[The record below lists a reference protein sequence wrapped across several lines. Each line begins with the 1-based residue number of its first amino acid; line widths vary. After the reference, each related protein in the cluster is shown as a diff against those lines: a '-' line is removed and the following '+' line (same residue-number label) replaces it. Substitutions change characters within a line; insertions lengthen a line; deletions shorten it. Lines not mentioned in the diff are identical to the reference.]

1 MKKTEIILIRHG
13 ETVWNSQQRM
23 QGHSNSDLSSVGQAQ
38 IQALGQWMKIVPF
51 DHIYSSDSL
60 RAKQTAEAITQF
72 SGHELKI
79 DLRLREKNLGVF
91 EGLTSEEARERHPE
105 VFRLFKT
112 AGSKYVIDEGE
123 STQQLQDRAL
133 EIVDEIRI
141 KHPEEH
147 VLLVTHGGFIRVVM
161 KHSLGLSL
169 ETPTR
174 FLIRNTGVFRLVW
187 EDKWIVSQMG
197 GVTHLEYMKESVLSG
212 WSETVTK
219 VHL

>member
-1 MKKTEIILIRHG
+1 MKETEIILIRHG
-13 ETVWNSQQRM
+13 ETEWNSQKRM

-38 IQALGQWMKIVPF
+38 IQALGQWMKNVPF
-51 DHIYSSDSL
+51 DLIYSSDSP
-60 RAKQTAEAITQF
+60 RAKQTAESITQF
-72 SGHELKI
+72 SGHELQF
-79 DLRLREKNLGVF
+79 DQRLREKNLGVF

-133 EIVDEIRI
+133 EIVNEIRI
-141 KHPEEH
+141 KHPEER

-187 EDKWIVSQMG
+187 EDKWLVSQMG
-197 GVTHLEYMKESVLSG
+197 GVSHLE
-212 WSETVTK
+212 
-219 VHL
+219 

>member
-1 MKKTEIILIRHG
+1 MKETEIILIRHG
-13 ETVWNSQQRM
+13 ETEWNSQKRM

-72 SGHELKI
+72 SGHKLKI

-141 KHPEEH
+141 KHPEER

-197 GVTHLEYMKESVLSG
+197 GVLHLE
-212 WSETVTK
+212 
-219 VHL
+219 

>member
-1 MKKTEIILIRHG
+1 MKETEIILVRHG
-13 ETVWNSQQRM
+13 ETEWNSQQRM

-38 IQALGQWMKIVPF
+38 IQALGQWMKNVPF
-51 DHIYSSDSL
+51 DLIYSSDSL

-141 KHPEEH
+141 KHPEER

-197 GVTHLEYMKESVLSG
+197 GVSHLE
-212 WSETVTK
+212 
-219 VHL
+219 

>member
-1 MKKTEIILIRHG
+1 MKETEIILIRHG
-13 ETVWNSQQRM
+13 ETEWNSQKRM
-23 QGHSNSDLSSVGQAQ
+23 QGHSNSDLSLVGQAQ
-38 IQALGQWMKIVPF
+38 IQALGQWMKNVPF
-51 DHIYSSDSL
+51 DLIYSSYSL

-72 SGHELKI
+72 SGHELQF
-79 DLRLREKNLGVF
+79 DQRLREKNLGVF

-133 EIVDEIRI
+133 EIVNEIRI
-141 KHPEEH
+141 KHPEER

-187 EDKWIVSQMG
+187 EDKWLVSQMG
-197 GVTHLEYMKESVLSG
+197 GVSHLE
-212 WSETVTK
+212 
-219 VHL
+219 

>member
-1 MKKTEIILIRHG
+1 MKETEIILIRHG
-13 ETVWNSQQRM
+13 ETEWNSQQRM

-38 IQALGQWMKIVPF
+38 IQALGQWMKNVPF

-91 EGLTSEEARERHPE
+91 EGLTSEEAKERHPE

-133 EIVDEIRI
+133 EIVEEIRI
-141 KHPEEH
+141 KHPEER

-197 GVTHLEYMKESVLSG
+197 GVSHLE
-212 WSETVTK
+212 
-219 VHL
+219 

>member
-1 MKKTEIILIRHG
+1 MIETEIILIRHG
-13 ETVWNSQQRM
+13 ETEWNSQKRM

-38 IQALGQWMKIVPF
+38 IQALGQWMKNVPF
-51 DHIYSSDSL
+51 DLIYSSDSL

-72 SGHELKI
+72 SGHELQF
-79 DLRLREKNLGVF
+79 DQRLREKNLGVF

-133 EIVDEIRI
+133 EIVNEIRI
-141 KHPEEH
+141 KHPEER

-187 EDKWIVSQMG
+187 EDKWLVSQMG
-197 GVTHLEYMKESVLSG
+197 GVSHLE
-212 WSETVTK
+212 
-219 VHL
+219 

>member
-1 MKKTEIILIRHG
+1 MKETEIILIRHG
-13 ETVWNSQQRM
+13 ETEWNSQQRM

-38 IQALGQWMKIVPF
+38 IQALGEWMKNVPF

-141 KHPEEH
+141 KHPEER

-197 GVTHLEYMKESVLSG
+197 GVSHLE
-212 WSETVTK
+212 
-219 VHL
+219 

>member
-1 MKKTEIILIRHG
+1 MKETEIILIRHG
-13 ETVWNSQQRM
+13 ETEWNSQKRM
-23 QGHSNSDLSSVGQAQ
+23 QGHSNSDLSSLGQAQ
-38 IQALGQWMKIVPF
+38 IQALGQWTKNVPF

-133 EIVDEIRI
+133 EIVEEIRI
-141 KHPEEH
+141 KHPEER
-147 VLLVTHGGFIRVVM
+147 VLLVTHGGCIRVVM

-197 GVTHLEYMKESVLSG
+197 GVSHLE
-212 WSETVTK
+212 
-219 VHL
+219 

>member
-1 MKKTEIILIRHG
+1 MKETEIILIRHG
-13 ETVWNSQQRM
+13 ETEWNSQKRM
-23 QGHSNSDLSSVGQAQ
+23 QGHSNSDLSLVGQAQ
-38 IQALGQWMKIVPF
+38 IQALGQLMKNVPF
-51 DHIYSSDSL
+51 DLIYSSDSL

-72 SGHELKI
+72 SGHELQF
-79 DLRLREKNLGVF
+79 DQRLREKNLGVF

-112 AGSKYVIDEGE
+112 AGSKYVVDEGD

-133 EIVDEIRI
+133 EIVNEIRI
-141 KHPEEH
+141 KHPEER

-187 EDKWIVSQMG
+187 EDKWLVSQMG
-197 GVTHLEYMKESVLSG
+197 GVSHFE
-212 WSETVTK
+212 
-219 VHL
+219 

>member
-1 MKKTEIILIRHG
+1 MKETEIILIRHG
-13 ETVWNSQQRM
+13 ETEWNSQQRM

-38 IQALGQWMKIVPF
+38 IQALGQWMKNVPF

-60 RAKQTAEAITQF
+60 RAKHTAEAITHF
-72 SGHELKI
+72 SGHKLKI

-133 EIVDEIRI
+133 EIVNEIRI
-141 KHPEEH
+141 KHPEER

-187 EDKWIVSQMG
+187 EDKWLVSQMG
-197 GVTHLEYMKESVLSG
+197 GVSHLE
-212 WSETVTK
+212 
-219 VHL
+219 

>member
-1 MKKTEIILIRHG
+1 MKETEIILIRHG
-13 ETVWNSQQRM
+13 ETEWNSQQRM

-38 IQALGQWMKIVPF
+38 IQALGQWMKNVPF

-141 KHPEEH
+141 KHPEER

-197 GVTHLEYMKESVLSG
+197 GVSHLE
-212 WSETVTK
+212 
-219 VHL
+219 

>member
-1 MKKTEIILIRHG
+1 MKETEIILIRHG
-13 ETVWNSQQRM
+13 ETEWNSQQRM
-23 QGHSNSDLSSVGQAQ
+23 QGHSNSDLSSVGQEQ
-38 IQALGQWMKIVPF
+38 IQALGQWMKNVPF
-51 DHIYSSDSL
+51 NYIYSSDSL

-141 KHPEEH
+141 KHPEER

-197 GVTHLEYMKESVLSG
+197 GVSHLE
-212 WSETVTK
+212 
-219 VHL
+219 

>member
-1 MKKTEIILIRHG
+1 MKKTEIIFIRHG
-13 ETVWNSQQRM
+13 ETEWNSQQRM

-38 IQALGQWMKIVPF
+38 IQALGQWMKNVPF
-51 DHIYSSDSL
+51 DLIYSSDSL

-72 SGHELKI
+72 SGHELQF
-79 DLRLREKNLGVF
+79 DQRLREKNLGVF

-133 EIVDEIRI
+133 EIVNEIRI
-141 KHPEEH
+141 KHPEER

-197 GVTHLEYMKESVLSG
+197 GVSHLE
-212 WSETVTK
+212 
-219 VHL
+219 

>member
-1 MKKTEIILIRHG
+1 MKETEIILIRHG
-13 ETVWNSQQRM
+13 ETEWNSQKRM

-38 IQALGQWMKIVPF
+38 IQALGQWMKNVPF
-51 DHIYSSDSL
+51 DLIYSSDSL

-72 SGHELKI
+72 SGHELQF
-79 DLRLREKNLGVF
+79 DQRLREKNLGVF

-133 EIVDEIRI
+133 EIVNEIRI
-141 KHPEEH
+141 KHPEER

-174 FLIRNTGVFRLVW
+174 FLIRNNGVFRLVW
-187 EDKWIVSQMG
+187 EDKWLVSQMG
-197 GVTHLEYMKESVLSG
+197 GVSHLE
-212 WSETVTK
+212 
-219 VHL
+219 

>member
-1 MKKTEIILIRHG
+1 MKKMEIIFIRHG
-13 ETVWNSQQRM
+13 ETEWNSQQRM

-38 IQALGQWMKIVPF
+38 IQALGQWMKNVPF

-133 EIVDEIRI
+133 EIVNEIRI
-141 KHPEEH
+141 KHPEER

-187 EDKWIVSQMG
+187 EDKWLVSQMG
-197 GVTHLEYMKESVLSG
+197 GVSHLE
-212 WSETVTK
+212 
-219 VHL
+219 

>member
-1 MKKTEIILIRHG
+1 MKETEIILIRHG
-13 ETVWNSQQRM
+13 ETEWNSQQRM

-38 IQALGQWMKIVPF
+38 IQALGQWMKNVPF

-60 RAKQTAEAITQF
+60 RAKHTAEAITQF
-72 SGHELKI
+72 SGHKLKI

-105 VFRLFKT
+105 VFCLFKT

-141 KHPEEH
+141 KHPEER

-174 FLIRNTGVFRLVW
+174 FLIRNTSVFRLVW

-197 GVTHLEYMKESVLSG
+197 GVSHLE
-212 WSETVTK
+212 
-219 VHL
+219 

>member
-13 ETVWNSQQRM
+13 ETEWNSQQRM

-38 IQALGQWMKIVPF
+38 IQALGQWMKNVPF
-51 DHIYSSDSL
+51 DLIYSSDSL

-133 EIVDEIRI
+133 EIVNEIRI
-141 KHPEEH
+141 KHPEER

-187 EDKWIVSQMG
+187 EDKWLVSQMG
-197 GVTHLEYMKESVLSG
+197 GVSHLE
-212 WSETVTK
+212 
-219 VHL
+219 

>member
-1 MKKTEIILIRHG
+1 MKETEIILIRHG
-13 ETVWNSQQRM
+13 ETEWNSQQRM

-38 IQALGQWMKIVPF
+38 IQALGQWIKNVPF

-133 EIVDEIRI
+133 EIVEEIRI
-141 KHPEEH
+141 KHPEER

-161 KHSLGLSL
+161 KHLLGLSL

-197 GVTHLEYMKESVLSG
+197 GVSHLE
-212 WSETVTK
+212 
-219 VHL
+219 

>member
-1 MKKTEIILIRHG
+1 MKKTEIIFIRHG
-13 ETVWNSQQRM
+13 ETEWNSQQRM

-38 IQALGQWMKIVPF
+38 IQALGQWMKNVPF
-51 DHIYSSDSL
+51 EFIYSSDSP
-60 RAKQTAEAITQF
+60 RSKQTAEAITQF
-72 SGHELKI
+72 SGHELQF
-79 DLRLREKNLGVF
+79 DQRLREKNLGVF

-141 KHPEEH
+141 KHLEER

-169 ETPTR
+169 EKPTR

-197 GVTHLEYMKESVLSG
+197 GVSHLE
-212 WSETVTK
+212 
-219 VHL
+219 

>member
-1 MKKTEIILIRHG
+1 MKETEIILIRHG
-13 ETVWNSQQRM
+13 ETEWNSQKRM

-38 IQALGQWMKIVPF
+38 IQALGQWMKNVPF
-51 DHIYSSDSL
+51 DLIYSSDSL

-72 SGHELKI
+72 SGHELQF
-79 DLRLREKNLGVF
+79 DQRLREKNLGVF

-197 GVTHLEYMKESVLSG
+197 GVSHLE
-212 WSETVTK
+212 
-219 VHL
+219 

>member
-1 MKKTEIILIRHG
+1 MKETEIILIRHG
-13 ETVWNSQQRM
+13 ETEWNSQKRM

-38 IQALGQWMKIVPF
+38 IQALGQWTKNVPF
-51 DHIYSSDSL
+51 DLIYSSDSL

-72 SGHELKI
+72 SGHELQF
-79 DLRLREKNLGVF
+79 DQRLREKNLGVF

-133 EIVDEIRI
+133 EIVNEIRI
-141 KHPEEH
+141 KHPEER

-187 EDKWIVSQMG
+187 EDKWLVSQMG
-197 GVTHLEYMKESVLSG
+197 GVSHLE
-212 WSETVTK
+212 
-219 VHL
+219 

>member
-1 MKKTEIILIRHG
+1 MIRHG
-13 ETVWNSQQRM
+13 ETEWNSQKRM

-38 IQALGQWMKIVPF
+38 IQALGQWMKNVPF
-51 DHIYSSDSL
+51 DLIYSSDSP
-60 RAKQTAEAITQF
+60 RAKQTAESITQF
-72 SGHELKI
+72 SGHELQF
-79 DLRLREKNLGVF
+79 DQRLREKNLGVF

-133 EIVDEIRI
+133 EIVNEIRI
-141 KHPEEH
+141 KHPEER

-174 FLIRNTGVFRLVW
+174 FLIRNTGVFRLEW
-187 EDKWIVSQMG
+187 EDKWLVSQMG
-197 GVTHLEYMKESVLSG
+197 GVSHLE
-212 WSETVTK
+212 
-219 VHL
+219 

>member
-1 MKKTEIILIRHG
+1 MKETEIILIRHG
-13 ETVWNSQQRM
+13 ETEWNSQKRM

-38 IQALGQWMKIVPF
+38 IQALGQWMKNVPF

-141 KHPEEH
+141 KHPEER

-187 EDKWIVSQMG
+187 EDKWLVSQMG
-197 GVTHLEYMKESVLSG
+197 GVSHLE
-212 WSETVTK
+212 
-219 VHL
+219 

>member
-13 ETVWNSQQRM
+13 ETEWNSQKRM

-38 IQALGQWMKIVPF
+38 IQALGQWMKYVPF
-51 DHIYSSDSL
+51 DLIYSSDSP
-60 RAKQTAEAITQF
+60 RAKQTAESITQF
-72 SGHELKI
+72 SGHELQF
-79 DLRLREKNLGVF
+79 DQRLREKNLGVF

-133 EIVDEIRI
+133 EIVNEIRI
-141 KHPEEH
+141 KHPEER

-187 EDKWIVSQMG
+187 EDKWLVSQMG
-197 GVTHLEYMKESVLSG
+197 GVSHLE
-212 WSETVTK
+212 
-219 VHL
+219 

>member
-1 MKKTEIILIRHG
+1 MKETEIILIRHG
-13 ETVWNSQQRM
+13 ETEWNSQQRM

-38 IQALGQWMKIVPF
+38 IQALGQWMKNVPF

-133 EIVDEIRI
+133 EIVEEIRI
-141 KHPEEH
+141 KHPEARL
-147 VLLVTHGGFIRVVM
+147 LLVTHGGFIRVVM

-197 GVTHLEYMKESVLSG
+197 GVSHLE
-212 WSETVTK
+212 
-219 VHL
+219 

>member
-1 MKKTEIILIRHG
+1 MKETEIILIRHG
-13 ETVWNSQQRM
+13 ETEWNSQQRM

-38 IQALGQWMKIVPF
+38 IQALGQWMKNVPF
-51 DHIYSSDSL
+51 DIIYSSDSL

-79 DLRLREKNLGVF
+79 DLRLREKNLGIF

-123 STQQLQDRAL
+123 STQQLQNRAL
-133 EIVDEIRI
+133 EIIYEIRI
-141 KHPEEH
+141 KHPEERI
-147 VLLVTHGGFIRVVM
+147 LLVTHGGFIRVVM

-174 FLIRNTGVFRLVW
+174 FLIRNTGVFRLLW
-187 EDKWIVSQMG
+187 EEKWIVSQMG
-197 GVTHLEYMKESVLSG
+197 GVSHLE
-212 WSETVTK
+212 
-219 VHL
+219 

>member
-1 MKKTEIILIRHG
+1 MKETEIILIRHG
-13 ETVWNSQQRM
+13 ETEWNSQQRM

-38 IQALGQWMKIVPF
+38 IQTLGQWMKNVPF

-91 EGLTSEEARERHPE
+91 EGLTCEEARERHPE

-133 EIVDEIRI
+133 EIVNEIRI
-141 KHPEEH
+141 KHPEER

-197 GVTHLEYMKESVLSG
+197 GVSHLE
-212 WSETVTK
+212 
-219 VHL
+219 

>member
-1 MKKTEIILIRHG
+1 MKETEIILIRHG
-13 ETVWNSQQRM
+13 ETEWNSQQRM
-23 QGHSNSDLSSVGQAQ
+23 QGHSNSDMSSVGQAQ
-38 IQALGQWMKIVPF
+38 IQALGQWMKNVPF
-51 DHIYSSDSL
+51 DLIYSSDSP
-60 RAKQTAEAITQF
+60 RAKQTAESITQF

-133 EIVDEIRI
+133 EIVNEIRI
-141 KHPEEH
+141 KHPEER

-187 EDKWIVSQMG
+187 EDKWLVSQMG
-197 GVTHLEYMKESVLSG
+197 GVSHLE
-212 WSETVTK
+212 
-219 VHL
+219 

>member
-1 MKKTEIILIRHG
+1 MKETEIILIRHG
-13 ETVWNSQQRM
+13 ETEWNSQQRM
-23 QGHSNSDLSSVGQAQ
+23 QGHSNSDLSSLGQAQ
-38 IQALGQWMKIVPF
+38 IQALGQWMKNVPF

-79 DLRLREKNLGVF
+79 DLRLRVKNLGVF

-105 VFRLFKT
+105 VFSLFKT

-141 KHPEEH
+141 KHLEER

-197 GVTHLEYMKESVLSG
+197 GVSHLE
-212 WSETVTK
+212 
-219 VHL
+219 